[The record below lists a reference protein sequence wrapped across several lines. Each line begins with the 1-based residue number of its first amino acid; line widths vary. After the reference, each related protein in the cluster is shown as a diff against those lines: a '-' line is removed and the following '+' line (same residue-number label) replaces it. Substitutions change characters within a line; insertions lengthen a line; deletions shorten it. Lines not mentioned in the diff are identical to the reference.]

1 MELNLSLHLHFVP
14 SHQNPA
20 DLPSRRLSL
29 ADSKLSSQLWT
40 VVQTKFGG
48 PRGHSVD
55 LLASNSN
62 AQRDLSGASLPF
74 FSPTP
79 SPNAA
84 GVSVFAQHISFA
96 EDSRFEN
103 CYAFPPFAL
112 IGPLINFLR
121 QERAHCTLVVP
132 DIFLENTGGQS
143 FRQNAQTSSFW
154 LPVVNLVLFS
164 AQESL
169 VLSSSVLFHGI
180 FMLFNSIMMVNSSY
194 NGLTLPFLLA
204 STICSKSL
212 VPLGGLPKMFVCE

>member
-1 MELNLSLHLHFVP
+1 MSKDVRYARNTEKGCNLSLHLHFVS

-29 ADSKLSSQLWT
+29 ADSKLSSQLWA
-40 VVQTKFGG
+40 VIQTKFCGS
-48 PRGHSVD
+48 RGHSFD

-62 AQRDLSGASLPF
+62 AQRDLSSASLPF

-79 SPNAA
+79 SPYAA
-84 GVSVFAQHISFA
+84 GVNVFAQHISSA

-132 DIFLENTGGQS
+132 DIFPRKYWWPIVS
-143 FRQNAQTSSFW
+143 FLFGRTLKGKHKFTTLTAQMSVSEDTRHA
-154 LPVVNLVLFS
+154 S
-164 AQESL
+164 APS
-169 VLSSSVLFHGI
+169 
-180 FMLFNSIMMVNSSY
+180 
-194 NGLTLPFLLA
+194 A
-204 STICSKSL
+204 
-212 VPLGGLPKMFVCE
+212 